1 MRLSLVVAKCLPYR
15 GNKLKLKMR
24 LLCVTTL
31 AMYAVS
37 VQAQTSVGGKVESK
51 RVLPSTKHVI
61 EEVRS
66 YRLANED
73 RIMRELR
80 EFLSIPNVANDTA
93 NIENN
98 AERLKGMLE
107 ARGIETHLLSIEGRG
122 PVVFGKLETENAKRT
137 VIFYAHYDG
146 QPVDP
151 SAWTDK
157 SPFEPVLR
165 DNSIEAG
172 GKRIPFPGE
181 SGARSSGTSEPTEK
195 IRHSERS
202 EESLSPSFGATA
214 NSYQDNW
221 RVYARSASDDKSPII
236 AILASLDALR
246 AQNIP
251 LAVNL
256 KLILEGEEE
265 AGSTHL
271 QQTLELHKNLLNADL
286 LITGDGPIHPSGK
299 PLVFFGNR
307 GDIGLDITVYGP
319 IRSVHSGHY
328 GNWAPNP
335 AMTLARLLA
344 AMKDDQG
351 RVLIPG
357 YYDDVVPLSQ
367 IELAALNAMPV
378 SDQELQ
384 HELGIVK
391 PDGNGKKLMELLQEP
406 SLNIRGIRSGNVASQ
421 AANIVPDKAE
431 ASIDARLVQGED
443 PHKKF
448 EQIVTF
454 IRKQGFFV
462 VDHDPTLDERRE
474 HARIIKIIDEGGY
487 RASRTRMDLPVC
499 KALVRVMQESTDNQ
513 TIVAPMLGGS
523 VPMYIFEDLGL
534 PWIGVPI
541 VNYDN
546 HQHSSDENLRLG
558 NLWQGIETYSVLL
571 TDLDW

>member
-1 MRLSLVVAKCLPYR
+1 MPTRIYMACLASLLIFIITA
-15 GNKLKLKMR
+15 
-24 LLCVTTL
+24 
-31 AMYAVS
+31 
-37 VQAQTSVGGKVESK
+37 QAQSSIGGNVETK
-51 RVLPSTKHVI
+51 RTLPSTKHVM

-80 EFLSIPNVANDTA
+80 EFLSVPNVASDTP
-93 NIENN
+93 NIQKN

-165 DNSIEAG
+165 DKSIEAG
-172 GKRIPFPGE
+172 GKRIPFPDLVAATRVTAQQQPAVDKE
-181 SGARSSGTSEPTEK
+181 TRHQDDWRIYARSS
-195 IRHSERS
+195 
-202 EESLSPSFGATA
+202 
-214 NSYQDNW
+214 
-221 RVYARSASDDKSPII
+221 SDDKSPIV
-236 AILASLDALR
+236 AILSALDALR
-246 AQNIP
+246 TQNIP
-251 LAVNL
+251 LSVNL
-256 KLILEGEEE
+256 KFILEGEEE

-271 QQTLELHKNLLNADL
+271 QQTLQLHKNLLGADL
-286 LITGDGPIHPSGK
+286 LITGDGPIHPSGR

-307 GDIGLDITVYGP
+307 GDIGLDVTVYGP
-319 IRSVHSGHY
+319 VRSLHSGHY

-335 AMTLARLLA
+335 AMELSQLLA

-357 YYDDVVPLSQ
+357 YYDDVVPLTLLEQ
-367 IELAALNAMPV
+367 TALNAMPAN
-378 SDQELQ
+378 DPELQ
-384 HELGIVK
+384 RELGIAK
-391 PDGNGKKLMELLQEP
+391 PDGGGKKLAEMLQEP
-406 SLNIRGIRSGNVASQ
+406 SLNIRGIRSGNVGEQ
-421 AANIVPDKAE
+421 ATNIIPDRAE
-431 ASIDARLVQGED
+431 ASIDARLVKGED

-448 EQIVTF
+448 EQIAAF
-454 IRKQGFFV
+454 IRSKGYFI
-462 VDHDPTLDERRE
+462 VDHEPTLDERRA
-474 HARIIKIIDEGGY
+474 HARIAKVIDGGGY
-487 RASRTRMDLPVC
+487 RASRTRMDLPVS
-499 KALVRVMQESTDNQ
+499 KALVRLMQPATDNQ
-513 TIVAPMLGGS
+513 TVVAPMLGGS

-558 NLWQGIETYSVLL
+558 NLWQGIEIYAVLL
-571 TDLDW
+571 ADLDW